1 MERKGEQWK
10 IMEGGGRWKEGE
22 KWKNIMQ
29 CREKEGSGGNRACG
43 WVEVSGERSDKSTLH
58 L

>member
-1 MERKGEQWK
+1 
-10 IMEGGGRWKEGE
+10 MEGGGRWKEGE